1 MIRLAL
7 LPFVLAT
14 GLAATPP
21 ADTRIKI
28 DTVPAEY
35 RPTAGTERSA
45 PLSMEDFYFEVN
57 KETGRARIVVEY
69 TYPDAIGDQADGD
82 SGPQPTLAQL
92 PGLNYDPSARAVVYE
107 AGGKRTVC
115 AVVREKKGLR
125 GAHLSTTKTG
135 SCVVTATVDNHVQ
148 DDGWALHRF
157 RALDTYF
164 EVR

>member
-35 RPTAGTERSA
+35 RPNTGSEPLRPVSMAG
-45 PLSMEDFYFEVN
+45 FHFEVN
-57 KETGRARIVVEY
+57 KETGRARVVVEY
-69 TYPDAIGDQADGD
+69 TYPHEVGYQASGDR
-82 SGPQPTLAQL
+82 GPQPTVAEL
-92 PGLNYDPSARAVVYE
+92 PGLIYDRSAHAVVYN
-107 AGGKRTVC
+107 GGEKRTVC
-115 AVVREKKGLR
+115 ATVQEKKGFR
-125 GAHLSTTKTG
+125 GAHFNIRNTG
-135 SCVVTATVDNHVQ
+135 SCVVTATVADHAQ
-148 DDGWALHRF
+148 DDGWSLRRS
-157 RALDTYF
+157 RAIDTYF